1 MITRPSTEQI
11 LLDCR
16 RELLETLAPELTSE
30 TAQLAVAMLENVVRN
45 CATRAA
51 HEIAWMT
58 EETET
63 MLSYA
68 REVLTALPGAAA
80 VTSAIEAYARGRSD
94 SLHLDDVARTYALAG
109 EAMSCAVDAAMA
121 AGHPTLAPRAAELL
135 TARVERE
142 AEIMGEW
149 GFVGRG

>member
-16 RELLETLAPELTSE
+16 RELLGTLGPEISSE
-30 TAQLAVAMLENVVRN
+30 TGQLAVAMLENVLRN

-51 HEIAWMT
+51 HEIAWMHDEMAAMKEFAT
-58 EETET
+58 EVAA
-63 MLSYA
+63 L
-68 REVLTALPGAAA
+68 LPGHESLDAAIDA
-80 VTSAIEAYARGRSD
+80 FLTGRSD
-94 SLHLDDVARTYALAG
+94 SLHLDDVTRSYALAG
-109 EAMSCAVDAAMA
+109 EAMSCALEVALA
-121 AGHPTLAPRAAELL
+121 AGHPALAPRAAALL
-135 TARVERE
+135 TERVQRE

>member
-16 RELLETLAPELTSE
+16 RELLETLAPKLTSQ

-58 EETET
+58 EETAT

-68 REVLTALPGAAA
+68 RDVRSALPESSA
-80 VTSAIEAYARGRSD
+80 VTSAIDAYERDHTD
-94 SLHLDDVARTYALAG
+94 SLHLDDVARTYARAG
-109 EAMSCAVDAAMA
+109 EAMSSAVEAAIA
-121 AGHPTLAPRAAELL
+121 ARHPTLAPHAAELL